1 MFGAL
6 RIITLSKTVNSSF
19 SCSKL
24 LKRTFLS
31 QAYYCNE
38 VWEHRLNDPVLQ
50 KVNLDEL
57 YHALDLRFQRSR
69 QMSAVDVDVFANA
82 VKENVYIDEL
92 LDLVHKL
99 RLSAD
104 TRNTL
109 NSTSHAV
116 VRYLTKLNESDR
128 LLEVLDDRL
137 NYGVFLD
144 HYTANI
150 LLDTYWKNKDYTS
163 GSRVASQ
170 LMLQEDVDHPLFSSL
185 ALLHCYHFLLD
196 PKDWPKPV
204 PPEEPEEE
212 VKVRVK
218 YIRNPYDDDHFDL
231 KDPSKVVGK
240 TIAMLTKK
248 KNNTVEKCFYIVGMA
263 LYEKLDKAKA
273 ALADMAKNNEKVIVE
288 IIKLLPDDHEIKV
301 AAHALQVENVDIS
314 KELQERVKKAEQVI
328 AEKDI
333 ATQCEAFSTW
343 AEERKQALERQH
355 ERLLAQK
362 RIAEIEETRKQ
373 LQERETRLWF
383 FENEEKIEL
392 ELEEKQALLPQ
403 ENVVDNQKTSKKTE
417 EDYIPPEIR
426 PNVKQL

>member
-1 MFGAL
+1 MLTSIRFPL
-6 RIITLSKTVNSSF
+6 CKIINTSTTR
-19 SCSKL
+19 L

-38 VWEHRLNDPVLQ
+38 VWEHRLNSPILQ

-57 YHALDLRFQRSR
+57 YHALDQRFQRHR

-82 VKENVYIDEL
+82 VKEDSYVDEL

-99 RLSAD
+99 RLTAD

-116 VRYLTKLNESDR
+116 VRYLTQCNESNR
-128 LLEVLDDRL
+128 LLEALDDRL
-137 NYGVFLD
+137 NYGIFLD

-150 LLDTYWKNKDYTS
+150 LMDIYWKNKDYTS
-163 GSRVASQ
+163 GARVASQ
-170 LMLQEDVDHPLFSSL
+170 LMLQEETDHPLFSRF
-185 ALLHCYHFLLD
+185 ALLHCYHYLLD
-196 PKDWPKPV
+196 PKGWPEYV

-231 KDPSKVVGK
+231 RDPAKIVGK
-240 TIAMLTKK
+240 TIAMLTRQKS
-248 KNNTVEKCFYIVGMA
+248 NTLDKCFYIVGMS
-263 LYEKLDKAKA
+263 LYNKLDKAKA
-273 ALADMAKNNEKVIVE
+273 VVAEMAKNKEKLFTEVLR
-288 IIKLLPDDHEIKV
+288 LLPDEHEIKAETQSLPTDDADV
-301 AAHALQVENVDIS
+301 SQI
-314 KELQERVKKAEQVI
+314 LQERVKKAEQII

-333 ATQCEAFSTW
+333 ATQCETFSAW
-343 AEERKQALERQH
+343 EEERKQALEHQH
-355 ERLLAQK
+355 QRLLAEK
-362 RIAEIEETRKQ
+362 RLIEIQETQKQ
-373 LQERETRLWF
+373 LKDRESRLWF

-392 ELEEKQALLPQ
+392 EIQEKEAVVIPQ
-403 ENVVDNQKTSKKTE
+403 EEPVKKQKSSKKID

-426 PNVKQL
+426 PNVKRL